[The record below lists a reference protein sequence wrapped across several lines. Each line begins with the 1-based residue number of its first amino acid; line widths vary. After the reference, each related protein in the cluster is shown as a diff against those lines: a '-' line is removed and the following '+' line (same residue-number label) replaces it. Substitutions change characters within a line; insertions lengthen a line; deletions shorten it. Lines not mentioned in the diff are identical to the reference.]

1 MIILRTLLAVIRLL
15 LFLLIT
21 LIVYGILLLTNLFYK
36 KKDKK
41 IKRGIVYRRFI
52 IRLLHLVLGSKITIY
67 GNEPKVSGLIIS
79 NHRSYFDPL
88 VILRNIL
95 AYPIGKKEVA
105 SWPLIGNV
113 CKTTGVIF
121 VKRDDKESRTET
133 INEVRCVLENGF
145 SILNTPEGTT
155 HIEPTTI
162 KFKPGAFVL
171 AAQLGV
177 PVIPVA
183 VDYKNLDDAWIGDDT
198 FVPHFL
204 RCFGKWRTEIKVS
217 YLEPIFSNDVDKL
230 IAASKKQIDEELIRF
245 RKDWNTTNINQTS
258 H

>member
-1 MIILRTLLAVIRLL
+1 MRIFKTLLAVIRLI
-15 LFLLIT
+15 LFALVTISVYSLLLI
-21 LIVYGILLLTNLFYK
+21 TNLFYK
-36 KKDKK
+36 HKDKK
-41 IKRGIVYRRFI
+41 IARGIIYRRQI
-52 IRLLHLVLGSKITIY
+52 IRVLHVVLGSKITVY
-67 GNEPKVSGLIIS
+67 GKEPIVSGLIIS

-88 VILRNIL
+88 IILRNIL
-95 AYPIGKKEVA
+95 AYPIAKKEVE

-121 VKRDDKESRTET
+121 VHRENKTSRSET
-133 INEVRCVLENGF
+133 LNKISQVLNKGF

-162 KFKPGAFVL
+162 KFKPGTFVL
-171 AAQLGV
+171 AAQLNV

-183 VDYKNLDDAWIGDDT
+183 VDYKNLEDAWVGDDT

-217 YLEPIFSNDVDKL
+217 YLAPIYSDNVDEL
-230 IAASKKQIDEELIRF
+230 ISTSKKQIDSELLRF
-245 RKDWNTTNINQTS
+245 RREWNTNN
-258 H
+258 

>member
-1 MIILRTLLAVIRLL
+1 MIIFRTFLAAIRLL
-15 LFLLIT
+15 LFVLIT
-21 LIVYGILLLTNLFYK
+21 LTVYGILLLTNLFYK
-36 KKDKK
+36 NKDKK
-41 IKRGIVYRRFI
+41 IKRGIVFRRFI
-52 IRLLHLVLGSKITIY
+52 IRLLHIVLGSRITVY
-67 GNEPKVSGLIIS
+67 GKEPKISGLIIS

-121 VKRDDKESRTET
+121 VKREDKESRRET
-133 INEVRCVLENGF
+133 INEIRLVLENGF

-177 PVIPVA
+177 PTIPVA
-183 VDYKNLDDAWIGDDT
+183 IDYKNLDDAWIGDDT

-217 YLEPIFSNDVDKL
+217 YLEPAFSNDVDEL
-230 IAASKKQIDEELIRF
+230 IAITKKQIDEELIRF
-245 RKDWNTTNINQTS
+245 RKDWNSNN
-258 H
+258 

>member
-1 MIILRTLLAVIRLL
+1 MIIPKTLLAAIRLM
-15 LFLLIT
+15 LFILIT
-21 LIVYGILLLTNLFYK
+21 LIVYSTLLLTNLFYK
-36 KKDKK
+36 NKKKK
-41 IKRGIVYRRFI
+41 LKRGIIYRRFI
-52 IRLLHLVLGSKITIY
+52 IRLLHIVLGSKIIIY

-88 VILRNIL
+88 VILKNIL

-121 VKRDDKESRTET
+121 VKREDKKSRTET
-133 INEVRCVLENGF
+133 INEIRLVLENGF

-155 HIEPTTI
+155 HIKPTTI

-183 VDYKNLDDAWIGDDT
+183 VDYKNIDDAWIGDDT

-217 YLEPIFSNDVDKL
+217 YLEPIFSKDVDEL
-230 IAASKKQIDEELIRF
+230 IAITKKQIDEELIRF
-245 RKDWNTTNINQTS
+245 RKDWN
-258 H
+258 